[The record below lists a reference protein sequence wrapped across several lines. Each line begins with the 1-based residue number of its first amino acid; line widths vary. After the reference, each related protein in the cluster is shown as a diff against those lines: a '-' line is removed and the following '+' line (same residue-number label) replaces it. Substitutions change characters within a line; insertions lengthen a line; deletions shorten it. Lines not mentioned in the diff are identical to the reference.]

1 MLGTLMTLFEHIVEQ
16 YPPAL
21 KKKKYEYWTMLKR
34 ANEDY
39 RLHNSYGTFQEEKEK
54 FEKWMKDQW
63 GMIVE
68 VEADGYT
75 PYYTVLDEQ
84 KYLLFVIKY
93 GK

>member
-1 MLGTLMTLFEHIVEQ
+1 MTLFEHIVDQ
-16 YPPAL
+16 YPPKL
-21 KKKKYEYWTMLKR
+21 KKKKYEYWRMLKQ

-39 RLHNSYGTFQEEKEK
+39 RLNNQHNTFQEEKEQ
-54 FEKWMKDQW
+54 FEKWMRNHW
-63 GMIVE
+63 GIIVE

-75 PYYTVLDEQ
+75 PYYTVLDEK